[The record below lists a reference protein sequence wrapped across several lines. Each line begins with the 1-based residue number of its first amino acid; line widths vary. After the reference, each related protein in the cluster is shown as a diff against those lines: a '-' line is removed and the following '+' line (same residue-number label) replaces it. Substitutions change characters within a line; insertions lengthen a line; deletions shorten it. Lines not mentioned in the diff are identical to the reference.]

1 MFEAERPVSV
11 STTAHTGALVTR
23 LVAIEQ
29 ITIIG

>member
-11 STTAHTGALVTR
+11 FTTAHTGVLVAR

-29 ITIIG
+29 ITMVG